1 MKSEEHMQKAEAW
14 LVDANVLLENQ
25 RYQGVGHCAYYAAFE
40 SVRSVLVLKGVS
52 PAKTHQGVNNQFYEH
67 FVKVGIVASETAS
80 ALSRLEDVR
89 MSTDYVEVNLDV
101 VALQDAA
108 AMAVNFVSV
117 IRSVLLRMQAE
128 NNKPNNTD

>member
-1 MKSEEHMQKAEAW
+1 MQKAEAW

-40 SVRSVLVLKGVS
+40 SVRSVLVLQGVS
-52 PAKTHQGVNNQFYEH
+52 PARTHQGVNNQFYDH
-67 FVKVGIVASETAS
+67 FVKVGIVAAETAS
-80 ALSRLEDVR
+80 DLSRLEDVR
-89 MSTDYVEVNLDV
+89 ISSNYVAVDLDEG
-101 VALQDAA
+101 ALRDAA